1 MQTPEAKRK
10 DKNQGFFE
18 TKELEEIIN
27 SSDYAL
33 LEQIDGQSS
42 SKIKQ
47 PTSSVT
53 NTKNQKSITKK
64 EEVEFD
70 ELEI

>member
-1 MQTPEAKRK
+1 MPK
-10 DKNQGFFE
+10 
-18 TKELEEIIN
+18 TK
-27 SSDYAL
+27 
-33 LEQIDGQSS
+33 SS